1 MGLAFRNAADDG
13 SLDLGLILTG
23 FSAHY
28 TAAPPVPT
36 RCFFL
41 FFFYFMSAA
50 DWVLTGACHPMLCRC
65 ASSGVGGD
73 DKADPPPQDDS
84 RYHRVSIRGSPF
96 GVGARQAACLV
107 VLVDTLCSSTQAQC
121 DILLQPEIG
130 IRAVYGNF
138 DIVLG
143 TISRDAAPCAPCDM
157 LGTPCMLGTL
167 TRRVTCSTYCLFSVV
182 LILVLAIRCHARP
195 CMTHPIHAP
204 MGSSGCAVAG
214 WALASSSAPPRIMG
228 LLPGLT

>member
-1 MGLAFRNAADDG
+1 MPSDA
-13 SLDLGLILTG
+13 
-23 FSAHY
+23 
-28 TAAPPVPT
+28 V
-36 RCFFL
+36 
-41 FFFYFMSAA
+41 
-50 DWVLTGACHPMLCRC
+50 RC